1 MVVIPYV
8 AGMSEEN
15 RCICRMFNFRVVFKS
30 RQTLHSMLTTV
41 KDTLPLGKQSNVVYC
56 IPCSCHQVYIRET
69 RLKEHQDARERG

>member
-56 IPCSCHQVYIRET
+56 IP
-69 RLKEHQDARERG
+69 